1 MDVGPT
7 VRPSPYRLIA
17 LWPII
22 APMLITISRQFGAG
36 GSQVARQVAERLGW
50 RVVDNELI
58 EEVAARAGLP
68 KEHVAE
74 REERVSTFV
83 ERLARTLAAASPDVF
98 PPPDSAGAIVDVAET
113 DLVRITET
121 VVAEIAAQGKVVLV
135 GRAAPAVLSR
145 EADALHVKLVA
156 PRAFRIQVALGRLG
170 CSADK
175 AASVLDTTDKN
186 RARYLREY
194 YRRDW
199 NDPVNYHLVLN
210 TGVLGF
216 EGATALIVARARAMG
231 W

>member
-1 MDVGPT
+1 
-7 VRPSPYRLIA
+7 
-17 LWPII
+17 
-22 APMLITISRQFGAG
+22 MLITVSRQFGAG
-36 GSQVARQVAERLGW
+36 GSQVAKQVADRLGW

-58 EEVAARAGLP
+58 DEVAARAGLP

-98 PPPDSAGAIVDVAET
+98 PPPDSAGAIVDVPET

-135 GRAAPAVLSR
+135 GRGAPAVLFR

-156 PRAFRIQVALGRLG
+156 PKAFRIKIAAGRLG
-170 CSADK
+170 CSGEK
-175 AASVLDTTDKN
+175 AASVLDHTDRN

-199 NDPVNYHLVLN
+199 NDPVNYHMVLN

-216 EGATALIVARARAMG
+216 DGATDVILARARALG